1 MHRWLAIRVL
11 FIGWGSVIGCGLLGA
26 SASAE
31 TRPFCPP
38 PSVDAAAR
46 TDLLGYF
53 NWLLQTSAAQR
64 KAQYDLVRA
73 QVADQPT
80 PRAKLVLALL
90 LCVPETPFVDYPR
103 ARTLVSDFI
112 SSQRGQDKDDIGLA
126 QLLRVLLAEVDKSK
140 TELERLGTKLQQLQ
154 EIEKDISHTEQSVNV
169 PAPSPAPV
177 EHERKEEHP
186 SGR

>member
-11 FIGWGSVIGCGLLGA
+11 LVGCGCLIGCALPGA

-31 TRPFCPP
+31 ARPFCAPP
-38 PSVDAAAR
+38 TVDAGAR
-46 TDLLGYF
+46 GNLLGYF

-73 QVADQPT
+73 QVADHPT
-80 PRAKLVLALL
+80 PRGKLVLALL
-90 LCVPETPFVDYPR
+90 LCVPDTPFVDYPR

-112 SSQRGQDKDDIGLA
+112 SSHRGQDQEDAGLA
-126 QLLRVLLAEVDKSK
+126 QLLRVLLAEVDRNK

-154 EIEKDISHTEQSVNV
+154 EIEKDITHTEQSVNV
-169 PAPSPAPV
+169 PAPTPAPV

>member
-11 FIGWGSVIGCGLLGA
+11 FIGWGSVIGCALPGA

-38 PSVDAAAR
+38 PGVDAAAR
-46 TDLLGYF
+46 NDLLDYF

-73 QVADQPT
+73 QVADHPT

-90 LCVPETPFVDYPR
+90 LCVPDTPFVDYPR

-112 SSQRGQDKDDIGLA
+112 SSRRGQDKDDIGLA